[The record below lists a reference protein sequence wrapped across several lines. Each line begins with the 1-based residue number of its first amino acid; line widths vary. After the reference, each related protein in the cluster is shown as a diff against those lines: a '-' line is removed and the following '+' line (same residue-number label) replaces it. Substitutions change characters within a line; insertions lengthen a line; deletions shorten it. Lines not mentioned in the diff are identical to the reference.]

1 MPNKD
6 TQFEGNVGNIDNQTF
21 TQEQVNSIVG
31 KEKEKYKSKY
41 ANFDEYKKAF
51 DELNT
56 IKEQNKTELEKMQD
70 RAERAEKEL
79 NALKTSAE
87 LQKIKTEISK
97 SSGVPVEVLTGNSRE
112 ELEEQAETLKPIFE
126 KYSTPQVQN
135 DGYAPAEPK
144 KGATNAEIFGNLL
157 NEKMKG

>member
-6 TQFEGNVGNIDNQTF
+6 TQFEGNVENLDNQTF

-51 DELNT
+51 DELNE

-79 NALKTSAE
+79 A
-87 LQKIKTEISK
+87 K
-97 SSGVPVEVLTGNSRE
+97 SSFIT
-112 ELEEQAETLKPIFE
+112 
-126 KYSTPQVQN
+126 
-135 DGYAPAEPK
+135 YA
-144 KGATNAEIFGNLL
+144 
-157 NEKMKG
+157 